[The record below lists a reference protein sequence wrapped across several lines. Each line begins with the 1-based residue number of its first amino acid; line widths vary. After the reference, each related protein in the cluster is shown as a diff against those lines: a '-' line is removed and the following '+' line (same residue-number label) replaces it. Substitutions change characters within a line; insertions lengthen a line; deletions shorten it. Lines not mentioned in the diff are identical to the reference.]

1 MKIESYIKV
10 PNFYLDD
17 NGEKK
22 NFSEVKEIFK
32 KYASY
37 FIRYPDM
44 FIDMITPANSK
55 FKLFFYQ
62 RLFLRIVFRYQYVFG
77 VLNRGASKSFLI
89 ILALILRCIM
99 FPRIKLFVCSNGKEQ
114 SANITK
120 EKVEEIFE
128 LFPILEREVF
138 IKSFQKDYVKLTFQ
152 NGSKLDIVG
161 VQQSSRGGRRNGGV
175 VEECVLVD
183 GDILNSVIIPMMAV
197 NRRASNGKVDPNEIH
212 KQQLYVSTAGDK
224 SCFAYQ
230 KLKELIKKQVTKG
243 TAFVFGSDFRLPV
256 LHDLLDENFVQEMKE
271 DGSFNPYDFAREW
284 GSEWTGA
291 GKDAFFDLNSWERNR
306 VLSKAEHKHHG
317 DRRNTKD
324 IYVISC
330 DVARCEGKH
339 NADTGIVVKRLK
351 ILDNGTYTKQI
362 VNVITIEGGHFEDQS
377 IFLKQLVFTYEAS
390 MLVVDANGLGVGLV
404 DYLVK
409 ENIDKNS
416 GEVYPPFEVTND
428 ERYDKY
434 HTDTSLPL
442 LFNIKTG
449 GAAGEVSSDVHVK
462 CLSQIA
468 SGKVKFLVDELTAK
482 QAINK
487 EFKGKLDVEEEVR
500 LLLPYIRTSVM
511 KDQMMN
517 LRGSQEGKNVI
528 LKKVVKSTNKD
539 LFSALE
545 YGLFYI
551 VTVLEE
557 ENRQN
562 LYRNDDDIY
571 FFHSSGF

>member
-1 MKIESYIKV
+1 MIFPMKIESYIKV

-17 NGEKK
+17 DGEKK
-22 NFSEVKEIFK
+22 DFSEVKEIFK

-128 LFPILEREVF
+128 LFPILEREIF
-138 IKSFQKDYVKLTFQ
+138 IKSFHKDYVKLTFQ

-230 KLKELIKKQVTKG
+230 K
-243 TAFVFGSDFRLPV
+243 ASLPAPV
-256 LHDLLDENFVQEMKE
+256 H
-271 DGSFNPYDFAREW
+271 FNPYDFAREW

-306 VLSKAEHKHHG
+306 VLPKAEYKHHG

-330 DVARCEGKH
+330 DVARCEGSH
-339 NADTGIVVKRLK
+339 NADTGIVVFRLK
-351 ILDNGTYTKQI
+351 LLDNGTYNKQV
-362 VNVITIEGGHFEDQS
+362 VNVITIEGGHFEDQA
-377 IFLKQLVFTYEAS
+377 ITLKQLLFMYESS
-390 MLVVDANGLGVGLV
+390 MLVLDANGLGVGLV

-409 ENIDKNS
+409 ENIDSKS
-416 GEVYPPFEVTND
+416 GEVYPALEVIND

-434 HTDTSLPL
+434 KTDTSLPL

-449 GAAGEVSSDVHVK
+449 GAAGEISSDVHVK

-487 EFKGKLDVEEEVR
+487 EFKGKLEADEEVR
-500 LLLPYIRTSVM
+500 LLLPYIRTSIM

-551 VTVLEE
+551 VAVLEE

-562 LYRNDDDIY
+562 LNRKDDDIY